1 MCDQLDITS
10 RTEASWHTY
19 RISFRQQKKSGISEV
34 CPGLPSQGTE
44 VVVSDLFACIPV
56 RRKCLNKT
64 LELEMCCRKIQA
76 IALLHH
82 QICFTLINDETGA
95 TLLKTRKS
103 SLLATAMMDLLPDK
117 YPSDW
122 LYFSENIACNVTIT
136 GSLCPTTTSFASLNS
151 CLQWQLV
158 YVNRRPVHVAEI
170 SRLINEVVAHLVKAD
185 GGECCSGH
193 SNHSAGYQ
201 KSHGVTHRVNTAA
214 YIINISCPQ
223 HLFVTAAEGWMT
235 VVHFHQVM
243 PILDGI
249 RRIIMKTLARYTL
262 SKNNCDIASDSVQ
275 SCTDFSVKYSD
286 IANSDDSFCFR
297 SQVNSN
303 FVDICSSAQNKVK
316 KRRLALEAELQSRC
330 INRCSLLNETSKSC
344 QSHPVDIASNATEE
358 TIENDR
364 KPQLI
369 CDSGIDSVSDSA
381 NHSAVKMSFT
391 ELVCADKQKC
401 CNTVDKVS
409 NQGAAQSHVMNR
421 KTESVLQ
428 QLRSRRA
435 TPTCETLQ
443 AVSNLTALKNK
454 KDSTLLQQSLSRG
467 SESVQKC
474 DNSCTHIQKA
484 NSLLA
489 DSAANDTIRC
499 GASANIC
506 ADTSDSRSLTRD
518 LFCDVI
524 TTNRV
529 EDTVREIGLPNLQRT
544 SPDCNS
550 PPMQSSVLDDY
561 QPLDTIMS
569 GWWKRSAAD
578 IADHSLYNCSCR
590 SYYMSDLPERR
601 WFRHRREFREDES
614 VAVSLQF
621 VQHINRGSLLS
632 STDGKQQPVDNNI
645 LPDVL
650 FTCGIAGCTDCT
662 TDVNKPHHFDA
673 ATKQTMMKD
682 IEEDYAMT
690 VGEHQHHHTVLRDT
704 GIESDF
710 SSVDDQQAN
719 LNTNVSPSWSDD
731 DIWEEMD
738 LSGMDEN
745 HGTLEISQQVSSGET
760 NETDSQ
766 SLTQVKERRPACIG
780 QGGDDSWPAS
790 DEDVILGLCISHFCD
805 QADRGMLSS
814 WCHSGVSAQS
824 GVLTRNTATA
834 NMTTSSVKLTAD
846 MLDSFQVHLRSPK
859 VAQIIYQKTSCI
871 IIMSVLFSVFIA
883 GYRSGEQGIHCWH
896 TVSRRRHHK

>member
-34 CPGLPSQGTE
+34 CPGLPSHGTE
-44 VVVSDLFACIPV
+44 IVVSDLFACIPV

-158 YVNRRPVHVAEI
+158 YVNRRPVHVVEI
-170 SRLINEVVAHLVKAD
+170 SRLINEVVAHLIKAD

-193 SNHSAGYQ
+193 SNHSAGYR

-235 VVHFHQVM
+235 VVHFHKVM

-249 RRIIMKTLARYTL
+249 RRIITKTLARYTL
-262 SKNNCDIASDSVQ
+262 SNNNCDIASDSVQ
-275 SCTDFSVKYSD
+275 SRTDFSVKCSD
-286 IANSDDSFCFR
+286 IANSDDSFCVR

-358 TIENDR
+358 TIKNDI

-369 CDSGIDSVSDSA
+369 CDNDIDRVSDSA
-381 NHSAVKMSFT
+381 NHSAVKVSFT

-409 NQGAAQSHVMNR
+409 NRGAAQSHVMNR
-421 KTESVLQ
+421 KPESVLQ
-428 QLRSRRA
+428 QLRSRRT
-435 TPTCETLQ
+435 TPICEMLQ

-454 KDSTLLQQSLSRG
+454 KDSTLFQQSLSR
-467 SESVQKC
+467 SSKSVQKC

-484 NSLLA
+484 NNLPAS
-489 DSAANDTIRC
+489 SAANDTIRFE
-499 GASANIC
+499 ASTNIY

-518 LFCDVI
+518 LFGDVI

-529 EDTVREIGLPNLQRT
+529 EDTVQEIGLPNLQCT
-544 SPDCNS
+544 SLDCDS
-550 PPMQSSVLDDY
+550 PPMQSSVLDY

-569 GWWKRSAAD
+569 RRWKRSAVD
-578 IADHSLYNCSCR
+578 IADHSLYNRSYL
-590 SYYMSDLPERR
+590 SYYMSDSPERR
-601 WFRHRREFREDES
+601 WFRYRREFREDES

-650 FTCGIAGCTDCT
+650 STCRSAGCVDCT

-673 ATKQTMMKD
+673 VTKHTMMKD
-682 IEEDYAMT
+682 IDEDNAMT
-690 VGEHQHHHTVLRDT
+690 VGEYQHHHTVLHDT

-710 SSVDDQQAN
+710 SSVDGQQAN
-719 LNTNVSPSWSDD
+719 SNTNVSPSWSDG

-745 HGTLEISQQVSSGET
+745 HSLTLEISQQVSWEET

-780 QGGDDSWPAS
+780 QSDDDSWPVS
-790 DEDVILGLCISHFCD
+790 DEDFILGLCISHFCD
-805 QADRGMLSS
+805 QADRGVLSS
-814 WCHSGVSAQS
+814 WCPSGVSAQS
-824 GVLTRNTATA
+824 SVLTHNTATA
-834 NMTTSSVKLTAD
+834 NTTTSSVKLTAD
-846 MLDSFQVHLRSPK
+846 MLDSFQVHLCFPK
-859 VAQIIYQKTSCI
+859 VAQIIYQETSCI

-883 GYRSGEQGIHCWH
+883 GYRSVEQGIHSWH
-896 TVSRRRHHK
+896 TVSRRQYQK